1 MNVTIVRIQLDKH
14 RSDGHM
20 DMDEKR
26 IRDILISFLKV
37 RHDKIRIYQEK
48 NIGKS
53 ICDLM
58 AVTDCLMGFEIK
70 SDLDNYSRLETQITQ
85 YNSFFNLNYIVVGE
99 KHEKSANYKVPDN
112 WGIIVICYDDVRIV
126 REAKKNKDFEPFLQ
140 LMTLWKL
147 ELNNILNYFN
157 LPLFSQKSKDFI
169 AKTICDKVPIDQLER
184 QIAYELRNRDYS
196 VYGAKDY
203 TEYYEKG
210 NLSFADNLIDD
221 VSEMEQMTLDQWIEI
236 YSQAQKVR
244 QAKEVVIKEKSVRKK
259 HAITYE
265 DIEVYPGAPWI
276 SKEIISE
283 FARYLVSMDHGGKKF
298 YNGCQFIKVNYEPI
312 TGNWFIEQK
321 QFANGIVSS
330 TVKYGLPN
338 YNALHILEATL
349 NLREIRLSKKNST
362 EVDEESTLAAIEK
375 QKQIIEFFKEWVWQ
389 DEDRIWEIEENYNNM
404 FGDYHKERF
413 DGSKLEFP
421 DMDVKFEL
429 YDYQK
434 DAVQRIISEK
444 NTLLAFD
451 VGAGKTFIMIAAAM
465 IMRQRGISRKNMF
478 VVPNNI
484 VGQWQK
490 IFTDLYPHAK
500 LLVIDPKSFKAPVRE
515 KAMQQMKY
523 GDYDGIIIAY
533 SCFEMI
539 PISIEY
545 VTNEMQKKI
554 AEIEEAVKGMH
565 YEAGSTVA
573 LENEKRNIRKLTEQL
588 IKSMDFRYVETS
600 FDDLEITTLFVD
612 EAHNYKNVPIRTRMK
627 YLRGINISGSKKCLD
642 MLQKVRY
649 VQNSDFGKGVVFAT
663 GTPLCNSLAD
673 AYTLQMYLQYDDMR
687 KRHFDV
693 FDNWVKTFTKPE
705 KVVEVDVDSQHYRY
719 VNKFTKFY
727 NLPELSRMF
736 SDVAFFYAVNVSDG
750 LPKKCDYNDCLIE
763 RNHALMK
770 YMKTLAERAERI
782 RGKCSKDGKTEKI
795 GRVDPKEDNMLK
807 ISTDG
812 RKAALDLRLV
822 QKEQPLETSKVNE
835 CIKNVKNIYD
845 SYAGCSQLVFCD
857 YSTPKKDDFNVYA
870 SIKEGLIEQGIPK
883 DEIAFVH
890 SFKTEERKLALYQK
904 VNEGT
909 VRVLLGSTF
918 KLGIG
923 ANVQTKLK
931 AIHHLDVPWR
941 PADMVQREG
950 RIIRRG
956 NENEEI
962 LIYRYI
968 CEGSFDAYSWQILEA
983 KQRFISQFLM
993 GSAYQRCEADLEEE
1007 VLSYAEVKA
1016 LALSDPAM
1024 KELAEK
1030 ENELA
1035 NLRIICGKQYE
1046 TTLNLKE
1053 QICKLEN
1060 ENIELEKR
1068 IKGTELNIKEISH
1081 HGEND
1086 YKSLKSALSEML
1098 KPKLISIN
1106 NNRIGRAWGFIFTTP
1121 EKQSDKKKILI
1132 ITRNNTSYILETG
1145 DSAVGNAQRV
1155 INFLKGFEE
1164 YLGKMKT
1171 RVEDNKDK
1179 ISRMNNQM
1187 TEENPYKVQAY
1198 ELEQEVKRLRNK
1210 IEKYQESTNRVP

>member
-1 MNVTIVRIQLDKH
+1 M
-14 RSDGHM
+14 G
-20 DMDEKR
+20 MDEKR

-58 AVTDCLMGFEIK
+58 AVTDCLIGFEIK
-70 SDLDNYSRLETQITQ
+70 SNLDNYSRLESQIIH
-85 YNSFFNLNYIVVGE
+85 YDSYFNLNYIVVGE
-99 KHEKSANYKVPDN
+99 KHEKSASYKVPDN
-112 WGIIVICYDDVRIV
+112 WGIIVICYDDVRIL
-126 REAKKNKDFEPFLQ
+126 REAKKNKNFEPFAQ

-157 LPLFSQKSKDFI
+157 LPLFSQKSKDYI
-169 AKTICDKVPIDQLER
+169 ANTLCEKVPIDQLEK

-203 TEYYEKG
+203 TEYYENG
-210 NLSFADNLIDD
+210 NLSFADHLIDD
-221 VSEMEQMTLDQWIEI
+221 ISEMEQMTLDQWIEI

-244 QAKEVVIKEKSVRKK
+244 QAKEDVIREKRERKK

-265 DIEVYPGAPWI
+265 DIDVYPGAPWI

-283 FARYLVSMDHGGKKF
+283 YARYLVSMDHGGKNC
-298 YNGCQFIKVNYEPI
+298 YSGCGFIKVNYEPI

-321 QFANGIVSS
+321 QFANGIVSCM
-330 TVKYGLPN
+330 VKYGLPN
-338 YNALHILEATL
+338 YNALYILEAAM
-349 NLREIRLSKKNST
+349 NLREIRLTKKNST

-375 QKQIIEFFKEWVWQ
+375 QKLIVDLFKDWVWQ

-404 FGDYHKERF
+404 FGNYHKERF

-421 DMDVKFEL
+421 EMNVKFEL

-500 LLVIDPKSFKAPVRE
+500 LLVIEPKSFKAPVRE
-515 KAMQQMKY
+515 KALQQMKY

-545 VTNEMQKKI
+545 VTNEMFRKL
-554 AEIEEAVKGMH
+554 AEIEDAVRGMH
-565 YEAGSTVA
+565 YQPGSTVA
-573 LENEKRNIRKLTEQL
+573 LESEKRNIRKLADQL

-612 EAHNYKNVPIRTRMK
+612 EAHNYKNVPIRTKMR
-627 YLRGINISGSKKCLD
+627 YIRGININGSRKCLD
-642 MLQKVRY
+642 MLEKVRF

-693 FDNWVKTFTKPE
+693 FDNWVKTFTRPE

-727 NLPELSRMF
+727 NLPELSKMF
-736 SDVAFFYAVNVSDG
+736 SDIAYYYAVNASDG
-750 LPKKCDYNDCLIE
+750 LPQKCDYKDCVIE
-763 RNHALMK
+763 RNHALMV
-770 YMKTLAERAERI
+770 YMKTLAERADRI
-782 RGKCSKDGKTEKI
+782 RGKSRKDGELGNK

-822 QKEQPLETSKVNE
+822 HKEQPHETSKVYE
-835 CIKNVKNIYD
+835 CIKNVKAIYD
-845 SYAGCSQLVFCD
+845 SYTDCSQLVFCD
-857 YSTPKKDDFNVYA
+857 YSTPKKDNFNVYA
-870 SIKEGLIEQGIPK
+870 SIKASLVEMGIPK
-883 DEIAFVH
+883 EEIAFVH
-890 SFKTEERKLALYQK
+890 SYKTEERKLVLYQK

-950 RIIRRG
+950 RIFRRG
-956 NENEEI
+956 NENDEI
-962 LIYRYI
+962 YIYRYI
-968 CEGSFDAYSWQILEA
+968 CEGSFDAYSWQILES

-993 GSAYQRCEADLEEE
+993 GSTYQRCEADLEED

-1030 ENELA
+1030 ENELS
-1035 NLRIICGKQYE
+1035 NMRIVCGKHYE
-1046 TTLNLKE
+1046 TIRNFKE
-1053 QICKLEN
+1053 QIIKLEN
-1060 ENIELEKR
+1060 ENIEFEKR
-1068 IKGTELNIKEISH
+1068 IKGTEQNIKELSH
-1081 HGEND
+1081 HSED
-1086 YKSLKSALSEML
+1086 DFKSLKSALSEML
-1098 KPKLISIN
+1098 KPKLISKSN
-1106 NNRIGRAWGFIFTTP
+1106 NKLGRAWGFVFTTP
-1121 EKQSDKKKILI
+1121 EKQKEKNMILI
-1132 ITRNNTSYILETG
+1132 ATRNNISYIIETG
-1145 DSAVGNAQRV
+1145 ESALGNAQRF
-1155 INFLKGFEE
+1155 INFLNNFGD
-1164 YLGKMKT
+1164 YLKKMKVK
-1171 RVEDNKDK
+1171 VEDNKDK
-1179 ISRMNNQM
+1179 ISRMNEEM
-1187 TEENPYKVQAY
+1187 KKENPYKARACN
-1198 ELEQEVKRLRNK
+1198 LEREVKRLRDEIGYYK
-1210 IEKYQESTNRVP
+1210 EIE